1 MLGLGVGFYKLA
13 GNDYPFGEW
22 NPLLLEDKL
31 ANWYQFNTG
40 ISTTTVGE
48 STNQITRWSDQKGDN
63 SLTPTATDNTAVMP
77 KLESDGTVFFN
88 GSGDTL
94 EFNSDLSF
102 GKFSIYIKMNFKSDS
117 AVSNDDLFEHASS
130 GDFLKLANPTQ
141 ARIKIGTRHDFTI
154 GEIIEGTPFV
164 IGFERAADGSLA
176 VIKIGTRHDFTIG
189 EIIEGTP
196 FVIGFE
202 RAADGSLAV
211 YKDNVAGTAADG
223 DSLNVAISTTID
235 LDRIGKP
242 VNNSYWSEI
251 VICNDIITASE
262 RDNLYAYLSNVK

>member
-176 VIKIGTRHDFTIG
+176 V
-189 EIIEGTP
+189 
-196 FVIGFE
+196 
-202 RAADGSLAV
+202 

>member
-1 MLGLGVGFYKLA
+1 
-13 GNDYPFGEW
+13 
-22 NPLLLEDKL
+22 
-31 ANWYQFNTG
+31 
-40 ISTTTVGE
+40 
-48 STNQITRWSDQKGDN
+48 
-63 SLTPTATDNTAVMP
+63 
-77 KLESDGTVFFN
+77 
-88 GSGDTL
+88 
-94 EFNSDLSF
+94 
-102 GKFSIYIKMNFKSDS
+102 MNFKSDS

-141 ARIKIGTRHDFTI
+141 AR
-154 GEIIEGTPFV
+154 
-164 IGFERAADGSLA
+164 
-176 VIKIGTRHDFTIG
+176 IKIGTRHDFTIG

>member
-63 SLTPTATDNTAVMP
+63 SLAPTANDNTAVMP

-176 VIKIGTRHDFTIG
+176 V
-189 EIIEGTP
+189 
-196 FVIGFE
+196 
-202 RAADGSLAV
+202 

-262 RDNLYAYLSNVK
+262 RDNLYAYLSNVG

>member
-130 GDFLKLANPTQ
+130 GDFLKLANPTE
-141 ARIKIGTRHDFTI
+141 ARVKIGTRHDFTI
-154 GEIIEGTPFV
+154 DEIIEGTPFV
-164 IGFERAADGSLA
+164 L
-176 VIKIGTRHDFTIG
+176 
-189 EIIEGTP
+189 
-196 FVIGFE
+196 GFE

-262 RDNLYAYLSNVK
+262 RNNLYAYLSNVG

>member
-164 IGFERAADGSLA
+164 L
-176 VIKIGTRHDFTIG
+176 
-189 EIIEGTP
+189 
-196 FVIGFE
+196 GFE

>member
-1 MLGLGVGFYKLA
+1 MLGLGNSITANQYSGS
-13 GNDYPFGEW
+13 W
-22 NPLLLEDKL
+22 NPLKL
-31 ANWYQFNTG
+31 GSKLVNWYKYNTG
-40 ISTTTVGE
+40 ITTTTVGD
-48 STNQITRWSDQKGDN
+48 SANQITQWSDQQGGN
-63 SLTPTATDNTAVMP
+63 NLTPTANDNTAVMP

-94 EFNSDLSF
+94 EFDSDLSF

-130 GDFLKLANPTQ
+130 GDFIKLANPTE
-141 ARIKIGTRHDFTI
+141 ARIKIGTRHDFSI
-154 GEIIEGTPFV
+154 NEIIEGTAFV
-164 IGFERAADGSLA
+164 IGFER
-176 VIKIGTRHDFTIG
+176 
-189 EIIEGTP
+189 E
-196 FVIGFE
+196 
-202 RAADGSLAV
+202 ADGSLAV

-235 LDRIGKP
+235 LDRLGKP

-262 RDNLYAYLSNVK
+262 RNELYNYLVNVG